1 MPHLEF
7 QTYAGQIFWL
17 AVCFILLYAVL
28 STLVIPK
35 ISGVIES
42 RGASIADN
50 LKVAEEAKNEAER
63 LSAHHD
69 KLLSET
75 GEKARKMIDESTAK
89 ARTLLDKKRAELT
102 VKLDVK
108 LEKAEK
114 EILKVEK
121 ESIAAID
128 KLSGELANAIVS
140 KFSSDSR
147 AA

>member
-28 STLVIPK
+28 SAFVLPK

-42 RGASIADN
+42 RGNAIGDN

-63 LSAHHD
+63 LSTHHD
-69 KLLSET
+69 KLLTET
-75 GEKARKMIDESTAK
+75 GEKARKMIDESTGK
-89 ARTLLDKKRAELT
+89 ARIMLEKKRAELMT
-102 VKLDVK
+102 KLDAK

-114 EILKVEK
+114 EIAKVEK
-121 ESIAAID
+121 ESMTAID
-128 KLSGELANAIVS
+128 KLSDELANAIVS
-140 KFSSDSR
+140 KFK